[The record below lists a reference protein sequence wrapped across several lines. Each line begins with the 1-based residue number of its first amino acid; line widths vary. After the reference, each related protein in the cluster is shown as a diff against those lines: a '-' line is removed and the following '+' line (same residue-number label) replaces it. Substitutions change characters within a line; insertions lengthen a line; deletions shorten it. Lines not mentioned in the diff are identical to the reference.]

1 MEFLLAGVLVFILG
15 KVYLSFED
23 YLRSKNLSNARSR
36 QKSDTIPLDAIA
48 CPLDSLLLI
57 LSAVA
62 ILIFFFNIETGYHDG
77 FDSTHI
83 YFIISSAIASALC
96 IWLLLHSDSRY
107 FLDMKNQRIV
117 YRLTFFAKSSESV
130 IASFSNILSIELDSS
145 EVGEDALE
153 SWVYYLV
160 VVKKDL
166 TRVSISSS
174 SYSKNGLSETGRLI
188 ADAVKC
194 PFRVGIRI
202 EKLRIMGL

>member
-1 MEFLLAGVLVFILG
+1 MEFLLVGVLVFILG

-36 QKSDTIPLDAIA
+36 QKSDTIPLDAVA
-48 CPLDSLLLI
+48 CPLDTMLLI

-62 ILIFFFNIETGYHDG
+62 ILTFFLNFVFGYDDG

-83 YFIISSAIASALC
+83 YFAISSAIASALF
-96 IWLLLHSDSRY
+96 IWLLLHCDSRY
-107 FLDMKNQRIV
+107 FLDMKNQKIV

-130 IASFSNILSIELDSS
+130 IASFSNTLSIELDSR
-145 EVGEDALE
+145 EVGENAAE

-166 TRVSISSS
+166 TRVSISRS
-174 SYSKNGLSETGRLI
+174 SYSKSGLPETGQLI

-194 PFRVGIRI
+194 PFRDGNRI